1 MTTHETFIRRCIQ
14 LAYNGLGNTYPN
26 PLVGCVIVYND
37 KIIGEG
43 WHQKAGENHA
53 EINAIESV
61 KDKELLKNSTLY
73 VNLEPCSHFGKT
85 PPCDSAIIQHKI
97 PEVIVGTQ
105 DIHSKVNGIG
115 ILHLQQA
122 GIEIKT
128 GILEEEC
135 KQLNKRFFTF
145 HQKKRPYIILKFA
158 QTVDGFLDKIRNV
171 VNHNEAASTA
181 ISNGFSSQLVHKWR
195 SEENAILVGTNT
207 VIKDNPKLNIR
218 HWKGNE
224 PYKIIIDKELKINNN
239 YAIFNQEKVIIF
251 NAIKEINN
259 ENIDYVQIDF
269 SKEILPQLVEKLYE
283 KNIQSV
289 VVEGGK
295 NVLEQFIRLNLWDE
309 ARIITA
315 LNKRFHSGIEAP
327 KISGKVINT
336 LSILDDYIEWIS
348 NV

>member
-1 MTTHETFIRRCIQ
+1 MATHEEFMRRCIQ
-14 LAYNGLGNTYPN
+14 LANNGLGNTYPN
-26 PLVGCVIVYND
+26 PLVGCVIVHND

-43 WHQKAGENHA
+43 WHQKSGENHA
-53 EINAIESV
+53 EINAIQSV
-61 KDKELLKNSTLY
+61 KNKELLKDSTLY

-85 PPCDSAIIQHKI
+85 PPCDLEIIKYQFKK
-97 PEVIVGTQ
+97 VIIGTK
-105 DIHSKVNGIG
+105 DIHSKVNGTG
-115 ILHLQQA
+115 ISHIQQA
-122 GIEIKT
+122 DIEIKS

-158 QTVDGFLDKIRNV
+158 QTIDGFLDSNRIV
-171 VNHNEAASTA
+171 THYNEAVSTS
-181 ISNGFSSQLVHKWR
+181 ISNEYSSQLVHKWR

-207 VIKDNPKLNIR
+207 VIKDNPKLNVR
-218 HWKGNE
+218 LWKGNE
-224 PYKIIIDKELKINNN
+224 PFKIIIDKDLKINDK
-239 YAIFNQEKVIIF
+239 YQIFNQEKVIIF

>member
-14 LAYNGLGNTYPN
+14 LAYNGSGNTYPN
-26 PLVGCVIVYND
+26 PLVGCVIVNND

-53 EINAIESV
+53 EINAIQSV

-85 PPCDSAIIQHKI
+85 PPCDLALINHQVK
-97 PEVIVGTQ
+97 EVIIGTQ
-105 DIHSKVNGIG
+105 DVHSKVNGTG

-122 GIEIKT
+122 DIKVLS
-128 GILEEEC
+128 GILEDDC

-158 QTVDGFLDKIRNV
+158 QTIDGFLDKIRNV
-171 VNHNEAASTA
+171 TNYNEAVSTA
-181 ISNGFSSQLVHKWR
+181 ISNEFSSQLVHKWR

-224 PYKIIIDKELKINNN
+224 PYKIIIDKDLKINHN

-251 NAIKEINN
+251 NALQETNK
-259 ENIDYVQIDF
+259 ENIAYLKIDF
-269 SKEILPQLVEKLYE
+269 NQEILSQILEKLYE

-289 VVEGGK
+289 IIEGGK
-295 NVLEQFIRLNLWDE
+295 NILEQCIATNIWDE

-315 LNKRFHSGIEAP
+315 LNKRFFSGIEAP
-327 KISGKVINT
+327 KITGKVVDKFN
-336 LSILDDYIEWIS
+336 ILDDYIEVIT